1 MASDKS
7 KKNIGEDEDL
17 DGDVDLDDDMDLDE
31 DIGDDDDDD
40 LEAPVLDD
48 SFDDPDD
55 DENDDDES
63 SPKPLRPSPP
73 PKRSTLRGTQIVGGV
88 PRAKLDD
95 PKVAAEVWGK
105 LRDGVKGI
113 DPIPYAV
120 TTVFNPDDI
129 IEHKKFGV
137 GFVIAVPGGK
147 KVEVLFSDQ
156 VRRLVQ
162 GR

>member
-1 MASDKS
+1 MND
-7 KKNIGEDEDL
+7 DDL
-17 DGDVDLDDDMDLDE
+17 DPTEGDDELEPDE
-31 DIGDDDDDD
+31 DIDDD
-40 LEAPVLDD
+40 EAPVLDD

-55 DENDDDES
+55 EEEEDEYA
-63 SPKPLRPSPP
+63 PKPIRPA
-73 PKRSTLRGTQIVGGV
+73 PKRSSLRGTNVVGGV

-105 LRDGVKGI
+105 LRDGVQNISPI
-113 DPIPYAV
+113 DYSIDK
-120 TTVFNPDDI
+120 TFKPDDI
-129 IEHKKFGV
+129 LLHKSFGV
-137 GFVIAVPGGK
+137 GFVISVPGGT

>member
-1 MASDKS
+1 MT
-7 KKNIGEDEDL
+7 NE
-17 DGDVDLDDDMDLDE
+17 DDDAIEIPTEADDELDSDLE
-31 DIGDDDDDD
+31 SDDDDDN

-48 SFDDPDD
+48 SFDDPDED
-55 DENDDDES
+55 DEEDETAA
-63 SPKPLRPSPP
+63 KPLRPSPP
-73 PKRSTLRGTQIVGGV
+73 VKRSTLRGTQVVGGV

-95 PKVAAEVWGK
+95 PKVAADVWNK
-105 LRDGVKGI
+105 LRDGVKDIAPI
-113 DPIPYAV
+113 DYSVSHI
-120 TTVFNPDDI
+120 FSPDDI
-129 IEHKKFGV
+129 INHAKFGV